1 MRAPVDGGAA
11 MTFSMLAVDAAACQM
26 GIASASHYP
35 GVGAVVT
42 WAEAGTGVIATQAFA
57 QPSYGPRGLVLIRG
71 GHSAGDALERLLA
84 DDDTPELR
92 QVGVLDASG
101 TVATHTGPRCVPAVG
116 VATAAH
122 AVALGNTLEHESVPA
137 AMLGAYEDADG
148 DLAHRLVAA
157 LRAGEQAGG
166 DIRGRQSAA
175 LRVVGTRPTD
185 TPWAHVVRDLRVDDH
200 TDPVAELGRLVD
212 LYDTFDIVSR
222 TVFDPHGVV
231 LGDRA
236 ACGVDAFATAA
247 AQLDRADQALGANP
261 EASFWAAVV
270 HARAGHGS
278 QARRLVDHAAR
289 RNPKLPTLFRRLT
302 DAGILT
308 RAEAQSAEP
317 LDRS

>member
-1 MRAPVDGGAA
+1 
-11 MTFSMLAVDAAACQM
+11 MTFSILAFDPAACQM
-26 GIASASHYP
+26 GVASASHYP

-57 QPSYGPRGLVLIRG
+57 QPSYGPRGFAMIRAG
-71 GHSAGDALERLLA
+71 KTAGDALAGLLA

-101 TVATHTGPRCVPAVG
+101 NVATHTGLRCVPAVG
-116 VATAAH
+116 VATATH

-137 AMLGAYEDADG
+137 AMLSAYEDAGG

-157 LRAGEQAGG
+157 LRVGEQAGG

-200 TDPVAELGRLVD
+200 ADPVAELGRLAD
-212 LYDTFDIVSR
+212 LSDTFDLVSR

-236 ACGVDAFATAA
+236 ACGADAFATAA
-247 AQLDRADQALGANP
+247 AQLERADQVLGVNP

-270 HARAGHGS
+270 HARAGHEA
-278 QARRLVDHAAR
+278 QARRFVDHAAR

-308 RAEAQSAEP
+308 RAQAQAAEP

>member
-1 MRAPVDGGAA
+1 
-11 MTFSMLAVDAAACQM
+11 MTFSMLAFDPAARQM
-26 GIASASHYP
+26 GVASASHYP

-57 QPSYGPRGLVLIRG
+57 QPSYGPRGFAMLRVGESADAVLE
-71 GHSAGDALERLLA
+71 SLLA

-92 QVGVLDASG
+92 QVGVVDASG
-101 TVATHTGPRCVPAVG
+101 SIATYTGPRCVPAVG
-116 VATAAH
+116 VATATH

-137 AMLGAYEDADG
+137 VMLRAYQDAGG

-157 LRAGEQAGG
+157 LTAGEEAGG

-175 LRVVGTRPTD
+175 LRVVGTGPTD

-200 TDPVAELGRLVD
+200 ADPVAELGRLVD
-212 LYDTFDIVSR
+212 LYDTFDVVSR
-222 TVFDPHGVV
+222 TVFDPRGVL

-236 ACGVDAFATAA
+236 DCGADAFAAAA
-247 AQLDRADQALGANP
+247 AQLERADQALGGNP

-270 HARAGHGS
+270 HARAGQGA
-278 QARRLVDHAAR
+278 QARRFVDHAAR
-289 RNPKLPTLFRRLT
+289 LNPRLPTLFRRLT

-308 RAEAQSAEP
+308 AAEVQAAEP